1 MTVPKTHASENH
13 SGINPRQSFAGG
25 IINTLNKVAAST
37 QHEKLTAQTQK
48 WVSQTFFGTLL
59 KQMRNSP
66 FKSKL
71 FEGGRGGEAFQSLMD
86 QRLADHMA
94 RGAGHKL
101 VNAITRKI
109 EGRNAYAKAAK
120 PLKNAKPRSA
130 AQGKG
135 VPHVPAALR
144 A

>member
-1 MTVPKTHASENH
+1 MNYPKIHT
-13 SGINPRQSFAGG
+13 SGEHTGIHPRQGFSGG
-25 IINTLNKVAAST
+25 IISTLNKVAAST
-37 QHEKLTAQTQK
+37 QHEKISNQAQK
-48 WVSQTFFGTLL
+48 WVAQTFFGTLL

-71 FEGGRGGEAFQSLMD
+71 FEGGRGGEAFQELFD

-109 EGRNAYAKAAK
+109 EARQAYAKAAR
-120 PLKNAKPRSA
+120 PLKNAKPRPATQQKGA
-130 AQGKG
+130 A
-135 VPHVPAALR
+135 HVPAALR